1 MPVMTAKADSMPLA
15 AQLSRELEG
24 EVLFDAFSRGRY
36 STDAS
41 VYQIQPIGV
50 VVPRSRQDVLATIQ
64 IAAEHGV
71 PLLPRGAGTSQ
82 CGQTVGEALV
92 VDASKFLREVR
103 TFRPSE
109 RTISVDPGIVLD
121 ELNRF
126 LKPHGLFFPI
136 DVSTSS
142 RATIGG
148 MAGNNSVGARSLHYG
163 HMVDNVI
170 GIQAVLADGELLD
183 CRPQGTVRP
192 DRSNGNGFARPGRH
206 SGNGAVKLDRRNGN
220 GSGNGRLGLLT
231 DRMRQL
237 YERNA
242 DEIDR
247 RFPKVARNVAGYN
260 IDRLGGANLNLAELL
275 VGSEGTLAWFQ
286 ELELALQPIP
296 EHKVLGIC
304 HFPTFHAAM
313 ESVKHIIRL
322 DPAATELI
330 DRTVLDLAADI
341 PAFSSTLRTF
351 IRGSPVA
358 VLLVEFAGDNL
369 DEQLRNLDRLEE
381 LMGDLGL
388 PGGVLRAESSALQ
401 ARVWS
406 LRKAALNIV
415 MSMKGDGKPISFVED
430 CAVPLENLAD
440 YTQRLTDVFSRHG
453 TTGTWYAHAG
463 AGCLH
468 VRPILNLKADSDVA
482 NWRSIASAAH
492 ELVREYKGT
501 HSGEHGDGL
510 VRSEFLEP
518 ILGTQIVSAFREVKD
533 SFDPDGRFNP
543 GKIIDPPLMDD
554 RSLLRFS
561 DRYQP
566 LMHKEALDWSAW
578 GGFYRATEMCNNN
591 GACRKAKGGVMCP
604 SFRVTQNEKHV
615 TRGRA
620 NSLRLALTG
629 QLPADALTSRE
640 LYETMD
646 LCVGCKACK
655 RECPTGVDVYRMKI
669 EFLSAYRER
678 RGLTWR
684 DRIIAYLPRYAPW
697 AARFAPLANAAT
709 GSPLLSRLRESA
721 VGLTARRPLPAWRQ
735 DTFCGVAGNSAKHGP
750 AAEGASGEGIAPG
763 SRVDDG
769 SAAGGATVEGAA
781 AERGSAAAT
790 TANGATGDSA
800 AVDAE
805 VVLLADTFTTYFER
819 ETAVA
824 AVNVLTAAGYRVATP
839 LPADGG
845 RPLCC
850 GRTFLNAGLVE
861 EARAEARRVIE
872 TLRPYVGRGVPIV
885 GLEPS
890 CLLTLRDEFA
900 AMLPGEE
907 TAQLAGRAM
916 LFEEFLAAENDAGRL
931 NLPLKALAQKRL
943 LLHGHCHQKAFDQ
956 VTSVE
961 NVLRLIPG
969 AEVELIESGCCGM
982 AGSFG
987 YEAEHYET
995 SMKMAELDL
1004 LPRVRKADGNTL
1016 IVADGTSCR
1025 TQINHGTGRDA
1036 LHVARVLELALE
1048 ES

>member
-1 MPVMTAKADSMPLA
+1 MPLKSVNADSTPLA

-50 VVPRSRQDVLATIQ
+50 VVPRTRQDVLATIQ

-170 GIQAVLADGELLD
+170 GIQAVLADGALLD
-183 CRPQGTVRP
+183 CRPR
-192 DRSNGNGFARPGRH
+192 
-206 SGNGAVKLDRRNGN
+206 GAPQSDRRNGN
-220 GSGNGRLGLLT
+220 GAGSGRLGTLAE
-231 DRMRQL
+231 RMRTL
-237 YERNA
+237 YEHHA
-242 DEIDR
+242 EEIDR

-260 IDRLGGANLNLAELL
+260 IDRLGRDDLNLAELL

-296 EHKVLGIC
+296 AHKVLGIC

-330 DRTVLDLAADI
+330 DRTVLELAADI
-341 PAFSSTLRTF
+341 PAFSASLRTF

-358 VLLVEFAGDNL
+358 VLLVEFAGDDL

-388 PGGVLRAESSALQ
+388 PDSVLRAESAALQ

-492 ELVREYKGT
+492 KLVREYKGT

-566 LMHKEALDWSAW
+566 LKRREALDWSAW
-578 GGFYRATEMCNNN
+578 GGLYRATEMCNNN

-678 RGLTWR
+678 RGLGWR
-684 DRIIAYLPRYAPW
+684 DRIIAFLPRYAPW
-697 AARFAPLANAAT
+697 AARFALIANSVNL
-709 GSPLLSRLRESA
+709 GWPGRLIRKSLL
-721 VGLTARRPLPAWRQ
+721 GFTAERPLPSWRRGIFRGADDPAQ
-735 DTFCGVAGNSAKHGP
+735 AGS
-750 AAEGASGEGIAPG
+750 
-763 SRVDDG
+763 
-769 SAAGGATVEGAA
+769 
-781 AERGSAAAT
+781 
-790 TANGATGDSA
+790 
-800 AVDAE
+800 E
-805 VVLLADTFTTYFER
+805 VVLLVDTFNTYFEP
-819 ETAVA
+819 ETAEA
-824 AVNVLTAAGYRVATP
+824 AANVLNAAGYRVVTP
-839 LPADGG
+839 VPDGGG

-850 GRTFLNAGLVE
+850 GRTFLNAGMVD
-861 EARAEARRVIE
+861 EARTEARRVIE
-872 TLRPYVGRGVPIV
+872 TLRPFVERGVPIV

-916 LFEEFLAAENDAGRL
+916 LFEEFLAAENDAGLL

-956 VTSVE
+956 VSSIE
-961 NVLRLIPG
+961 EVLRLIPG
-969 AEVELIESGCCGM
+969 TEVELIESGCCGM

-987 YEAEHYET
+987 YETEHYET

-1004 LPRVRKADGNTL
+1004 LPRVREADGDTL

-1025 TQINHGTGRDA
+1025 TQIKHGVGRDA
-1036 LHVARVLELALE
+1036 LHVARVLELALDE
-1048 ES
+1048 PTEP

>member
-1 MPVMTAKADSMPLA
+1 MPLKSAKADTSSLA
-15 AQLSRELEG
+15 ARLGRELEG

-50 VVPRSRQDVLATIQ
+50 VVPRTRQDVLAAIQ

-71 PLLPRGAGTSQ
+71 PILPRGAGTSQ

-92 VDASKFLREVR
+92 IDASKFLREVR
-103 TFRPSE
+103 SFQPSA

-126 LKPHGLFFPI
+126 LRPHGLFFPV

-170 GIQAVLADGELLD
+170 GIQAVVADGEVLD
-183 CRPQGTVRP
+183 CRPQRAAPP
-192 DRSNGNGFARPGRH
+192 DSH
-206 SGNGAVKLDRRNGN
+206 SGNGHARQDSRDGD
-220 GSGNGRLGLLT
+220 GSGSGRLGLLT
-231 DRMRQL
+231 DRMRRL
-237 YERNA
+237 YASNA
-242 DEIDR
+242 EEIDR

-260 IDRLGGANLNLAELL
+260 INRLGREDLNLAELL

-286 ELELALQPIP
+286 ELELTLQPIP
-296 EHKVLGIC
+296 AQKVLGIC
-304 HFPTFHAAM
+304 HFPTFRAAM
-313 ESVKHIIRL
+313 ESVQHIIRL

-330 DRTVLDLAADI
+330 DRTVLELAAEI

-358 VLLVEFAGDNL
+358 VLLVEFAGDDL
-369 DEQLRNLDRLEE
+369 REQLRNLDRLEA

-388 PGGVLRAESSALQ
+388 PGSVLRAESPALQ

-406 LRKAALNIV
+406 LRKASLNIV

-440 YTQRLTDVFSRHG
+440 YTRRLTDVFSRHG

-468 VRPILNLKADSDVA
+468 VRPILNLKQESDIA
-482 NWRSIASAAH
+482 NWRSIAAEAH
-492 ELVREYKGT
+492 AMVREYKGT

-518 ILGTQIVSAFREVKD
+518 ILGTKIVSAFREVKD

-543 GKIIDPPLMDD
+543 GKIIDPPRMDE
-554 RSLLRFS
+554 RSILRFS

-566 LMHKEALDWSAW
+566 LQPKEALDWSAW
-578 GGFYRATEMCNNN
+578 GGFHRATEMCNNN
-591 GACRKAKGGVMCP
+591 GACRKATGGVMCP
-604 SFRVTQNEKHV
+604 SFRVTQDEKHV

-629 QLPADALTSRE
+629 QLPAGALTSKE

-669 EFLSAYRER
+669 EFLSAYRKR
-678 RGLTWR
+678 RGLPWR

-697 AARFAPLANAAT
+697 AARFAPLANTVNLGPAGRFLRT
-709 GSPLLSRLRESA
+709 SLL
-721 VGLTARRPLPAWRQ
+721 GFTAERPLPAWRRLV
-735 DTFCGVAGNSAKHGP
+735 FR
-750 AAEGASGEGIAPG
+750 GA
-763 SRVDDG
+763 DG
-769 SAAGGATVEGAA
+769 SAREGP
-781 AERGSAAAT
+781 
-790 TANGATGDSA
+790 
-800 AVDAE
+800 E
-805 VVLLADTFTTYFER
+805 VVLLVDTFNTYFEP
-819 ETAVA
+819 ETASA
-824 AVNVLTAAGYRVATP
+824 ALNVLTAAGYRVVTP
-839 LPADGG
+839 RPVRGG

-850 GRTFLNAGLVE
+850 GRTFLNAGLVD
-861 EARAEARRVIE
+861 EAITEARRVIE
-872 TLRPYVGRGVPIV
+872 TLRPYVERGVPVV

-900 AMLPGEE
+900 AMMPGDE
-907 TAQLAGRAM
+907 TAELADRAM
-916 LFEEFLAAENDAGRL
+916 LFEEFLAAEHRAGRL
-931 NLPLKALAQKRL
+931 KLPLKALAQERL

-956 VTSVE
+956 VSSIE
-961 NVLRLIPG
+961 EVLRLIPG
-969 AEVELIESGCCGM
+969 TEVELIASGCCGM

-1004 LPRVRKADGNTL
+1004 LPQVRKANSNTL

-1025 TQINHGTGRDA
+1025 TQIKHGSGRDA
-1036 LHVARVLELALE
+1036 LHVARVLDLALHRG
-1048 ES
+1048 

>member
-1 MPVMTAKADSMPLA
+1 MPVISAKADSTPLA
-15 AQLSRELEG
+15 AQLRRELEG

-50 VVPRSRQDVLATIQ
+50 VVPRTRQDVLATIQ

-170 GIQAVLADGELLD
+170 GIQAVLADGALLN
-183 CRPQGTVRP
+183 CRSRP
-192 DRSNGNGFARPGRH
+192 ASRSDRRTSNGTGT
-206 SGNGAVKLDRRNGN
+206 GNGAGTGTGTGT
-220 GSGNGRLGLLT
+220 GSGRLGTLT
-231 DRMRQL
+231 ERMRTL
-237 YERNA
+237 YEHNA
-242 DEIDR
+242 EEIDR

-260 IDRLGGANLNLAELL
+260 IDRLGRDDLNLAELL

-304 HFPTFHAAM
+304 HFPAFHAAM

-322 DPAATELI
+322 NPAATELI
-330 DRTVLDLAADI
+330 DRTVLELAADI

-358 VLLVEFAGDNL
+358 VLLVEFAGDGL

-388 PGGVLRAESSALQ
+388 PGSVLRAESAALQ

-566 LMHKEALDWSAW
+566 LKHKEALDWSAW
-578 GGFYRATEMCNNN
+578 GGLYRATEMCNNN
-591 GACRKAKGGVMCP
+591 GACRKARGGVMCP

-620 NSLRLALTG
+620 NSLRLVLTG

-684 DRIIAYLPRYAPW
+684 DRIIAFLPRYAPW
-697 AARFAPLANAAT
+697 AARIAPLANAAT
-709 GSPLLSRLRESA
+709 RSRLLSGLRESL
-721 VGLTARRPLPAWRQ
+721 VGITARRTLPAWRR
-735 DTFCGVAGNSAKHGP
+735 DTFRGAGGNSTKDGAT
-750 AAEGASGEGIAPG
+750 AERS
-763 SRVDDG
+763 
-769 SAAGGATVEGAA
+769 SAAVTTAKSATAKGAM
-781 AERGSAAAT
+781 
-790 TANGATGDSA
+790 ANGATGDGA
-800 AVDAE
+800 AGDAE
-805 VVLLADTFTTYFER
+805 VVLLADTFTSYFEC
-819 ETAVA
+819 ETATA

-839 LPADGG
+839 LPAGG

-872 TLRPYVGRGVPIV
+872 TLMPYVERGMPIV

-907 TAQLAGRAM
+907 TAQLAERAM

-931 NLPLKALAQKRL
+931 NLPLKALAQKRM

-956 VTSVE
+956 VSSVE
-961 NVLRLIPG
+961 SVLRLIPG

-1004 LPRVRKADGNTL
+1004 LPRVRKADGDTL

-1036 LHVARVLELALE
+1036 MHVARVLELALGKG
-1048 ES
+1048 

>member
-1 MPVMTAKADSMPLA
+1 MRPKPQIADTSPLA

-50 VVPRSRQDVLATIQ
+50 VVPRSRQDVLAAIQ

-92 VDASKFLREVR
+92 IDASKFLREVR
-103 TFRPSE
+103 SFQPPA

-126 LKPHGLFFPI
+126 LKPHGLFFPV

-183 CRPQGTVRP
+183 CRPR
-192 DRSNGNGFARPGRH
+192 D
-206 SGNGAVKLDRRNGN
+206 AVQSDHGNGN
-220 GSGNGRLGLLT
+220 GSGSDRLGVLT
-231 DRMRQL
+231 DRMRKL
-237 YERNA
+237 YTRNA

-247 RFPKVARNVAGYN
+247 RFPKVRRNVAGYN
-260 IDRLGGANLNLAELL
+260 INRLGREELNLADLL

-286 ELELALQPIP
+286 EIELALQPIP
-296 EHKVLGIC
+296 AHKVLGIC
-304 HFPTFHAAM
+304 HFPTFHQAM
-313 ESVKHIIRL
+313 ESVQHIVKL

-351 IRGSPVA
+351 IRGTPVA
-358 VLLVEFAGDNL
+358 VLLVEFAGDDL
-369 DEQLRNLDRLEE
+369 REQLRNLDRLEE

-388 PGGVLRAESSALQ
+388 PGSVLRAESAALQ

-468 VRPILNLKADSDVA
+468 VRPILNLKQDSDIA
-482 NWRSIASAAH
+482 YWRSIAAEAH
-492 ELVREYKGT
+492 AMVREYKGT

-518 ILGTQIVSAFREVKD
+518 ILGTRIVSAFREVKD

-543 GKIIDPPLMDD
+543 GKIIDPPRMDE
-554 RSLLRFS
+554 RSILRFS
-561 DRYQP
+561 DRYRP
-566 LMHKEALDWSAW
+566 LQTKEALDWSAW
-578 GGFYRATEMCNNN
+578 GGLHRATEMCNNN
-591 GACRKAKGGVMCP
+591 GACRKGSGGVMCP
-604 SFRVTQNEKHV
+604 SFRVTQDEKHV

-629 QLPADALTSRE
+629 QLPVDALTSRE

-684 DRIIAYLPRYAPW
+684 DRLIAFLPRYAPW
-697 AARFAPLANAAT
+697 AARFAPVANSVNL
-709 GSPLLSRLRESA
+709 GWPGRLLRKSLL
-721 VGLTARRPLPAWRQ
+721 GFTARRPLPAWRRGI
-735 DTFCGVAGNSAKHGP
+735 FRGVDGEAQAGS
-750 AAEGASGEGIAPG
+750 
-763 SRVDDG
+763 
-769 SAAGGATVEGAA
+769 
-781 AERGSAAAT
+781 
-790 TANGATGDSA
+790 
-800 AVDAE
+800 E
-805 VVLLADTFTTYFER
+805 VVLLVDTFNTYFEP
-819 ETAVA
+819 ETAEA
-824 AVNVLTAAGYRVATP
+824 AANVLKAAGYRVVTP
-839 LPADGG
+839 GPAAGR

-850 GRTFLNAGLVE
+850 GRTFLNAGLVD
-861 EARAEARRVIE
+861 EARTEARRTIE
-872 TLRPYVGRGVPIV
+872 TLKPYVERGVPIV

-900 AMLPGEE
+900 AMLPGDE
-907 TAQLAGRAM
+907 TAELAGRAM
-916 LFEEFLAAENDAGRL
+916 LFEEFLAAEYDAGRL
-931 NLPLKALAQKRL
+931 TLPLKALAQERL

-956 VTSVE
+956 VSSVE

-1004 LPRVRKADGNTL
+1004 LPRVREADDKTL

-1025 TQINHGTGRDA
+1025 TQISHGAERDA
-1036 LHVARVLELALE
+1036 LHVARVLELALDRG
-1048 ES
+1048 

>member
-1 MPVMTAKADSMPLA
+1 MPVISAKADSTPLA
-15 AQLSRELEG
+15 AQLSRDLEG

-50 VVPRSRQDVLATIQ
+50 VVPRTRQDVLATIQ

-183 CRPQGTVRP
+183 CRPQGTVRL
-192 DRSNGNGFARPGRH
+192 DRSNGTSPARPGRH
-206 SGNGAVKLDRRNGN
+206 SGNGAVQLDRRIGN

-260 IDRLGGANLNLAELL
+260 IDRLGRDDLNLAELL

-304 HFPTFHAAM
+304 HFPTFRAAM

-322 DPAATELI
+322 NPAATELI

-358 VLLVEFAGDNL
+358 VLLVEFAGDDL

-388 PGGVLRAESSALQ
+388 PGGVLRAESAELQ

-468 VRPILNLKADSDVA
+468 VRPILNLKSDSDVA

-561 DRYQP
+561 DRYRP
-566 LMHKEALDWSAW
+566 LKHKEALDWSAW

-678 RGLTWR
+678 RGLGLR
-684 DRIIAYLPRYAPW
+684 DRIIAFLPRYAPW

-709 GSPLLSRLRESA
+709 RSRLLSGLRESL
-721 VGLTARRPLPAWRQ
+721 VGITARRTLPAWRR
-735 DTFCGVAGNSAKHGP
+735 DTFRGAVDGSAEVGATVARAATGGP
-750 AAEGASGEGIAPG
+750 AA
-763 SRVDDG
+763 D
-769 SAAGGATVEGAA
+769 GAA
-781 AERGSAAAT
+781 AKRSSAAAT
-790 TANGATGDSA
+790 SANGATADGATADGA
-800 AVDAE
+800 TADAE

-819 ETAVA
+819 ETASA

-839 LPADGG
+839 LPAGGG

-872 TLRPYVGRGVPIV
+872 TLTPYVERGVPIV

-907 TAQLAGRAM
+907 TAQLAERAM
-916 LFEEFLAAENDAGRL
+916 LFEEFLAAEHDAGRL
-931 NLPLKALAQKRL
+931 NLPLNALAQKRL

-956 VTSVE
+956 VSSVE

-987 YEAEHYET
+987 SEAEHYET

-1004 LPRVRKADGNTL
+1004 LPRVRKANGDTL

-1036 LHVARVLELALE
+1036 MHVARVLELALGKG
-1048 ES
+1048 

>member
-1 MPVMTAKADSMPLA
+1 MPRNATAKTMRPKSHNADTSPLA

-50 VVPRSRQDVLATIQ
+50 VVPRTRQDVFAAIQ

-71 PLLPRGAGTSQ
+71 PILPRGAGTSQ

-92 VDASKFLREVR
+92 IDASKFLRKVR
-103 TFRPSE
+103 SFEPSA
-109 RTISVDPGIVLD
+109 RTISVDPGMVLD

-126 LKPHGLFFPI
+126 LKPHGLFFPV

-183 CRPQGTVRP
+183 CRPQE
-192 DRSNGNGFARPGRH
+192 
-206 SGNGAVKLDRRNGN
+206 AVQPDRRNGK
-220 GSGNGRLGLLT
+220 GSGSDRLGLLT

-237 YERNA
+237 YARNA
-242 DEIDR
+242 DEIER
-247 RFPKVARNVAGYN
+247 RFPKVRRNVAGYN
-260 IDRLGGANLNLAELL
+260 INRLGREDLNLADLL

-286 ELELALQPIP
+286 EIELALQPIP
-296 EHKVLGIC
+296 AHKVLGIC
-304 HFPTFHAAM
+304 HFSTFHAAM
-313 ESVKHIIRL
+313 ESVQHIIRL

-330 DRTVLDLAADI
+330 DRTVLELAAEI
-341 PAFSSTLRTF
+341 PAFSSTMSSF
-351 IRGSPVA
+351 IRGTPVA

-369 DEQLRNLDRLEE
+369 EEQLRNLDRLEE

-388 PGGVLRAESSALQ
+388 PDSVLRAESAAVQ

-468 VRPILNLKADSDVA
+468 VRPILNLKADNDVA
-482 NWRSIASAAH
+482 NWRSIAAEAH
-492 ELVREYKGT
+492 ELVAEYKGT

-518 ILGTQIVSAFREVKD
+518 ILGKQIVSAFRKVKD

-543 GKIIDPPLMDD
+543 GKIIDPPRMDD
-554 RSLLRFS
+554 RGLLRYS

-566 LMHKEALDWSAW
+566 LQRTEALDWSAW
-578 GGFYRATEMCNNN
+578 GGLFRATEMCNNN
-591 GACRKAKGGVMCP
+591 GACRKAKPGVMCP
-604 SFRVTQNEKHV
+604 SFRVTQDEKHV

-629 QLPADALTSRE
+629 VLPAESLTSQE
-640 LYETMD
+640 LYDTMD

-669 EFLSAYRER
+669 EFLSAYREH

-684 DRIIAYLPRYAPW
+684 DRIIAWLPRYAPW
-697 AARFAPLANAAT
+697 AARFAPVANSVNL
-709 GSPLLSRLRESA
+709 GWPGRLLRKSLL
-721 VGLTARRPLPAWRQ
+721 GFTARRPLPAWRGRI
-735 DTFCGVAGNSAKHGP
+735 FRG
-750 AAEGASGEGIAPG
+750 
-763 SRVDDG
+763 
-769 SAAGGATVEGAA
+769 A
-781 AERGSAAAT
+781 AERAR
-790 TANGATGDSA
+790 TGP
-800 AVDAE
+800 E
-805 VVLLADTFTTYFER
+805 VVLLVDTFNTYFEP
-819 ETAVA
+819 ETANA
-824 AVNVLTAAGYRVATP
+824 ALNVLNEAGYRVVTP
-839 LPADGG
+839 RPARGG

-850 GRTFLNAGLVE
+850 GRTFLNAGLVD
-861 EARAEARRVIE
+861 EARKEARRVIE
-872 TLRPYVGRGVPIV
+872 TLKPYVERGVPIV

-900 AMLPGEE
+900 AMLPGAE
-907 TAQLAGRAM
+907 TAALAGRAM
-916 LFEEFLAAENDAGRL
+916 LFEEFLAAENKAGRL
-931 NLPLKALAQKRL
+931 NLPLKALEPGQL

-956 VTSVE
+956 VSSVE
-961 NVLRLIPG
+961 AVLRLIPG

-1004 LPRVRKADGNTL
+1004 LPRVREADGNTL

-1025 TQINHGTGRDA
+1025 TQIMHGAERDA
-1036 LHVARVLELALE
+1036 LHVARVLELALDGP
-1048 ES
+1048 

>member
-1 MPVMTAKADSMPLA
+1 MPLKSAKADSSSLA
-15 AQLSRELEG
+15 AQLRRELEG

-92 VDASKFLREVR
+92 VDSSKFLREVR
-103 TFRPSE
+103 SFQPSA

-126 LKPHGLFFPI
+126 LKPHGLFFPV

-148 MAGNNSVGARSLHYG
+148 MAGNNSVGARSLRYG

-170 GIQAVLADGELLD
+170 GIQAVLADGEMLD
-183 CRPQGTVRP
+183 CRSWGPAQR
-192 DRSNGNGFARPGRH
+192 DRLNGDGVHG
-206 SGNGAVKLDRRNGN
+206 GN
-220 GSGNGRLGLLT
+220 GSSRGSGSGNSSAYGSRHSRMDILT
-231 DRMRQL
+231 DRMRAL
-237 YERNA
+237 YARNA

-260 IDRLGGANLNLAELL
+260 INRLGREDLNLADLL

-286 ELELALQPIP
+286 ELELALQHIP
-296 EHKVLGIC
+296 AHKVLGIC

-313 ESVKHIIRL
+313 ESVQHIIRL
-322 DPAATELI
+322 NPAATELI

-341 PAFSSTLRTF
+341 PAFSSTLRSF
-351 IRGSPVA
+351 IRGTPVA
-358 VLLVEFAGDNL
+358 VLLVEFAGDDLNV
-369 DEQLRNLDRLEE
+369 QLRNLDRLEA

-388 PGGVLRAESSALQ
+388 PGSVLRAESASLQ

-468 VRPILNLKADSDVA
+468 VRPILNLKQDSDIA
-482 NWRSIASAAH
+482 NWRSIAAEAH
-492 ELVREYKGT
+492 AMVREYKGT

-518 ILGTQIVSAFREVKD
+518 ILGTRIVSAFREVKE

-543 GKIIDPPLMDD
+543 GKIIDPPRMDE
-554 RSLLRFS
+554 RSILRFS

-566 LMHKEALDWSAW
+566 LQTKEALDWSAW
-578 GGFYRATEMCNNN
+578 GGLHRATEMCNNN
-591 GACRKAKGGVMCP
+591 GACRKVVGGVMCP
-604 SFRVTQNEKHV
+604 SFRVTQDEKHV

-620 NSLRLALTG
+620 NSLRLVLTG
-629 QLPADALTSRE
+629 QLPAGALTSKE

-678 RGLTWR
+678 RGLTLR
-684 DRIIAYLPRYAPW
+684 DRIIAFLPRYAPW
-697 AARFAPLANAAT
+697 AARFAPVANSVNL
-709 GSPLLSRLRESA
+709 GWPGCWLRES
-721 VGLTARRPLPAWRQ
+721 VLGFTPRRPLPTWRRGIFRGADAPDAANKRDSPVAAQ
-735 DTFCGVAGNSAKHGP
+735 ERDAPHGRDTPDAGYAQAGP
-750 AAEGASGEGIAPG
+750 DVPYKRFIREDP
-763 SRVDDG
+763 DQ
-769 SAAGGATVEGAA
+769 
-781 AERGSAAAT
+781 
-790 TANGATGDSA
+790 
-800 AVDAE
+800 AVPK
-805 VVLLADTFTTYFER
+805 VVLLVDTFNTYFEP
-819 ETAVA
+819 ETAEA
-824 AVNVLTAAGYRVATP
+824 AAKVLKAAGYRVVTP
-839 LPADGG
+839 RPQSGE

-850 GRTFLNAGLVE
+850 GRTFLNAGMVD
-861 EARAEARRVIE
+861 EARTEARRVIE
-872 TLRPYVGRGVPIV
+872 TLKPYVERGVPIV

-900 AMLPGEE
+900 AMLPGDE
-907 TAQLAGRAM
+907 TAELAGRAM

-931 NLPLKALAQKRL
+931 NLPLKALAQERL

-956 VTSVE
+956 VSSVE

-987 YEAEHYET
+987 YEAEHYEA

-1025 TQINHGTGRDA
+1025 TQIKHGGGRDA
-1036 LHVARVLELALE
+1036 VHVARVLELALDE
-1048 ES
+1048 APL

>member
-1 MPVMTAKADSMPLA
+1 MSLKSAKADTSPLA

-50 VVPRSRQDVLATIQ
+50 VVPRNRQDVLATIQ

-103 TFRPSE
+103 SFQPPA

-126 LKPHGLFFPI
+126 LKPHGLFFPV

-170 GIQAVLADGELLD
+170 GIQAVLADGEVLD
-183 CRPQGTVRP
+183 CRPQGAVPADSHSGIHHAPPNSRG
-192 DRSNGNGFARPGRH
+192 GNGQAQSDSR
-206 SGNGAVKLDRRNGN
+206 SGNGQARPDSRSGN
-220 GSGNGRLGLLT
+220 GSGSDRLGVLS
-231 DRMRQL
+231 DRMRSL

-260 IDRLGGANLNLAELL
+260 IDRLDRENMNLAELL

-296 EHKVLGIC
+296 AHKVLGIC
-304 HFPTFHAAM
+304 HFPTFRAAM
-313 ESVKHIIRL
+313 ESVQHIIRL

-330 DRTVLDLAADI
+330 DRTVLELAAEI

-358 VLLVEFAGDNL
+358 VLLVEFAGDDL
-369 DEQLRNLDRLEE
+369 SEQMRNLDRLEA

-388 PGGVLRAESSALQ
+388 PGSVLRAESPALQ

-468 VRPILNLKADSDVA
+468 VRPILNLKQEIDIA
-482 NWRSIASAAH
+482 NWRSIAAEAH
-492 ELVREYKGT
+492 AMVREYKGT

-518 ILGTQIVSAFREVKD
+518 ILGTRIVSAFREVKD

-543 GKIIDPPLMDD
+543 GKIIDPPRMDE
-554 RSLLRFS
+554 RSILRFS

-566 LMHKEALDWSAW
+566 LQPKEALDWSAW
-578 GGFYRATEMCNNN
+578 GGFHRATEMCNNN
-591 GACRKAKGGVMCP
+591 GACRKAAGGVMCP
-604 SFRVTQNEKHV
+604 SFRVTQDEKHV

-629 QLPADALTSRE
+629 QLPADALTSKE

-669 EFLSAYRER
+669 EFLSAYRKR
-678 RGLTWR
+678 RGLGLR

-697 AARFAPLANAAT
+697 AARLAPLANAVNLGAA
-709 GSPLLSRLRESA
+709 GRFLRVSLL
-721 VGLTARRPLPAWRQ
+721 GFTAERPLPAWRRRV
-735 DTFCGVAGNSAKHGP
+735 FRGAPESVREGP
-750 AAEGASGEGIAPG
+750 
-763 SRVDDG
+763 
-769 SAAGGATVEGAA
+769 
-781 AERGSAAAT
+781 
-790 TANGATGDSA
+790 
-800 AVDAE
+800 E
-805 VVLLADTFTTYFER
+805 VVLLVDTFNTYFEPD
-819 ETAVA
+819 TASA
-824 AVNVLTAAGYRVATP
+824 ALNVLSAAGYRVVTP
-839 LPADGG
+839 GPARGG

-850 GRTFLNAGLVE
+850 GRTFLNAGLVD
-861 EARAEARRVIE
+861 EARTEARRIIE
-872 TLRPYVGRGVPIV
+872 TLRPYVERGVPVV

-890 CLLTLRDEFA
+890 CLLTMRDEFA
-900 AMLPGEE
+900 AMVPGGE
-907 TAQLAGRAM
+907 TAALADRAM
-916 LFEEFLAAENDAGRL
+916 LFEEFLAAEHQAGRL
-931 NLPLKALAQKRL
+931 NLPLKALARERL

-956 VTSVE
+956 VSSIE
-961 NVLRLIPG
+961 KVLRLIPG

-987 YEAEHYET
+987 YEAEHYDT
-995 SMKMAELDL
+995 SMRMAELDL
-1004 LPRVRKADGNTL
+1004 LPRVREADGNTL
-1016 IVADGTSCR
+1016 IVADGISCR
-1025 TQINHGTGRDA
+1025 TQIEHGAARDA
-1036 LHVARVLELALE
+1036 WHVARILETALDE
-1048 ES
+1048 ATEP

>member
-1 MPVMTAKADSMPLA
+1 MPLKSVNADSTPLA

-50 VVPRSRQDVLATIQ
+50 VVPRTRQDVLATIQ

-170 GIQAVLADGELLD
+170 GIQAVLADGALLD
-183 CRPQGTVRP
+183 CRPR
-192 DRSNGNGFARPGRH
+192 
-206 SGNGAVKLDRRNGN
+206 GAPQSDRRNGN
-220 GSGNGRLGLLT
+220 GAGSGRLGTLAE
-231 DRMRQL
+231 RMRTL
-237 YERNA
+237 YEHHA
-242 DEIDR
+242 EEIDR

-260 IDRLGGANLNLAELL
+260 IDRLGRDDLNLAELL

-296 EHKVLGIC
+296 AHKVLGIC

-330 DRTVLDLAADI
+330 DRTVLELAAGI
-341 PAFSSTLRTF
+341 PAFSASLRTF

-358 VLLVEFAGDNL
+358 VLLVEFAGDDL

-388 PGGVLRAESSALQ
+388 PDSVLRAESAALQ

-566 LMHKEALDWSAW
+566 LKRREALDWSAW
-578 GGFYRATEMCNNN
+578 GGLYRATEMCNNN

-655 RECPTGVDVYRMKI
+655 RECPTGVDVNRMKI

-678 RGLTWR
+678 RGLGWR
-684 DRIIAYLPRYAPW
+684 DRIIAFLPRYAPW
-697 AARFAPLANAAT
+697 AARFALIANSVNL
-709 GSPLLSRLRESA
+709 GWPGRLIRKSLL
-721 VGLTARRPLPAWRQ
+721 GFTAERPLPSWRRGIFRGADDPAQ
-735 DTFCGVAGNSAKHGP
+735 AGS
-750 AAEGASGEGIAPG
+750 
-763 SRVDDG
+763 
-769 SAAGGATVEGAA
+769 
-781 AERGSAAAT
+781 
-790 TANGATGDSA
+790 
-800 AVDAE
+800 E
-805 VVLLADTFTTYFER
+805 VVLLVDTFNTYFEP
-819 ETAVA
+819 ETAEA
-824 AVNVLTAAGYRVATP
+824 AANVLNAAGYRVVTP
-839 LPADGG
+839 VPDGGG

-850 GRTFLNAGLVE
+850 GRTFLNAGMVD
-861 EARAEARRVIE
+861 EARTEARRVIE
-872 TLRPYVGRGVPIV
+872 TLRPFVERGVPIV

-916 LFEEFLAAENDAGRL
+916 LFEEFLAAENDAGLL

-956 VTSVE
+956 VSSIE
-961 NVLRLIPG
+961 EVLRLIPG
-969 AEVELIESGCCGM
+969 TEVELIESGCCGM

-987 YEAEHYET
+987 YETEHYET

-1004 LPRVRKADGNTL
+1004 LPRVREADGDTL

-1025 TQINHGTGRDA
+1025 TQIKHGVGRDA
-1036 LHVARVLELALE
+1036 LHVARVLELALDE
-1048 ES
+1048 PTEP

>member
-1 MPVMTAKADSMPLA
+1 MQPKPRNAETSPLA
-15 AQLSRELEG
+15 DQLSRELEG

-50 VVPRSRQDVLATIQ
+50 VVPRSRQDVLAAIQ

-71 PLLPRGAGTSQ
+71 PVLPRGAGTSQ

-92 VDASKFLREVR
+92 IDASKFLREVR
-103 TFRPSE
+103 SFRPPA

-126 LKPHGLFFPI
+126 LKPHGLFFPV
-136 DVSTSS
+136 DVSTAS

-163 HMVDNVI
+163 HMVENVI

-183 CRPQGTVRP
+183 CRAQGTARLG
-192 DRSNGNGFARPGRH
+192 RSNGNGPARSDRH
-206 SGNGAVKLDRRNGN
+206 GGNGAEQLGRRNGN
-220 GSGNGRLGLLT
+220 GSGSDRLGLLT

-237 YERNA
+237 YAHNA

-247 RFPKVARNVAGYN
+247 RFPKVRRNVAGYN
-260 IDRLGGANLNLAELL
+260 INRLGRDDLNLADLL

-286 ELELALQPIP
+286 EIELALQPIP
-296 EHKVLGIC
+296 AHKVLGIC
-304 HFPTFHAAM
+304 HFPTFHQAM
-313 ESVKHIIRL
+313 ESVKHIVTL

-330 DRTVLDLAADI
+330 DRTVLELAADI
-341 PAFSSTLRTF
+341 PAFSSSLRSF
-351 IRGSPVA
+351 IRGTPVA
-358 VLLVEFAGDNL
+358 VLLVEFAGDDL
-369 DEQLRNLDRLEE
+369 KELSRNLDRLEE

-388 PGGVLRAESSALQ
+388 PGSVLRAESAALQ
-401 ARVWS
+401 AKVWS

-440 YTQRLTDVFSRHG
+440 YTRRLTDVFSRHG

-468 VRPILNLKADSDVA
+468 VRPILNLKADNDVA
-482 NWRSIASAAH
+482 NWRSIAAEAH
-492 ELVREYKGT
+492 AMVREYKGT

-543 GKIIDPPLMDD
+543 GKIIDPPRMDE
-554 RSLLRFS
+554 RSILRFS

-566 LMHKEALDWSAW
+566 SQPKETLDWSAW
-578 GGFYRATEMCNNN
+578 GGLHRATEMCNNN
-591 GACRKAKGGVMCP
+591 GACRKAAGGVMCP
-604 SFRVTQNEKHV
+604 SFRVTQDEKHV

-629 QLPADALTSRE
+629 QLPADALTSKE

-669 EFLSAYRER
+669 EFLSAYRKR

-684 DRIIAYLPRYAPW
+684 DRIIAFLPRYAPW
-697 AARFAPLANAAT
+697 AARFAPLANSVNL
-709 GSPLLSRLRESA
+709 GWPGRLLRES
-721 VGLTARRPLPAWRQ
+721 VLGFTARRPLPAWRRGI
-735 DTFCGVAGNSAKHGP
+735 FRGAGERARTGP
-750 AAEGASGEGIAPG
+750 
-763 SRVDDG
+763 
-769 SAAGGATVEGAA
+769 
-781 AERGSAAAT
+781 
-790 TANGATGDSA
+790 
-800 AVDAE
+800 E
-805 VVLLADTFTTYFER
+805 VVLLVDTFNTYFEP
-819 ETAVA
+819 ETADA
-824 AVNVLTAAGYRVATP
+824 ALSVLDAAGYRVVTP
-839 LPADGG
+839 GPVGGG

-850 GRTFLNAGLVE
+850 GRTFLNAGLVD
-861 EARAEARRVIE
+861 EAKKEARRVIE
-872 TLRPYVGRGVPIV
+872 TLKPYVERGVPIV

-900 AMLPGEE
+900 AMLPGDE
-907 TAQLAGRAM
+907 TAALARQAM
-916 LFEEFLAAENDAGRL
+916 LFEEFLAAEHKSGRL
-931 NLPLKALAQKRL
+931 KLPLKALEQAQL

-956 VTSVE
+956 VSSVE
-961 NVLRLIPG
+961 SVLRLIPG
-969 AEVELIESGCCGM
+969 AEVKLIESGCCGM

-1004 LPRVRKADGNTL
+1004 LPRVREADDNTL

-1025 TQINHGTGRDA
+1025 TQIMHGAERDA
-1036 LHVARVLELALE
+1036 LHVARVLELALDGP
-1048 ES
+1048 

>member
-1 MPVMTAKADSMPLA
+1 MTMRPKSRNAETSPLA
-15 AQLSRELEG
+15 DQLSRELEG

-50 VVPRSRQDVLATIQ
+50 VVPRSRQDVLAAIQ

-71 PLLPRGAGTSQ
+71 PILPRGAGTSQ

-92 VDASKFLREVR
+92 IDASKFLREVR
-103 TFRPSE
+103 SFRPPA

-126 LKPHGLFFPI
+126 LKPHGLFFPV
-136 DVSTSS
+136 DVSTAS

-148 MAGNNSVGARSLHYG
+148 MTGNNSVGARSLHYG

-183 CRPQGTVRP
+183 CRAQGTARLGRSNFNGPAQP
-192 DRSNGNGFARPGRH
+192 DRHG
-206 SGNGAVKLDRRNGN
+206 GNGAGQHDRRNGN
-220 GSGNGRLGLLT
+220 GSGSDRLGLLT

-237 YERNA
+237 YASHA

-247 RFPKVARNVAGYN
+247 RFPKVRRNVAGYN
-260 IDRLGGANLNLAELL
+260 INRLGREDLNLADLL

-286 ELELALQPIP
+286 EIELALQPIP
-296 EHKVLGIC
+296 AHKVLGIC
-304 HFPTFHAAM
+304 HFPTFHQAM
-313 ESVKHIIRL
+313 ESVRHIVTL

-330 DRTVLDLAADI
+330 DRTVLELAADI
-341 PAFSSTLRTF
+341 PAFSSSLRSF
-351 IRGSPVA
+351 IRGTPVA
-358 VLLVEFAGDNL
+358 VLLVEFAGDDL
-369 DEQLRNLDRLEE
+369 KELLRNLDRLEE

-388 PGGVLRAESSALQ
+388 PGSVLRAESAALQ
-401 ARVWS
+401 AKVWS

-440 YTQRLTDVFSRHG
+440 YTRRLTEVFSRHG

-468 VRPILNLKADSDVA
+468 VRPILNLKADNDVA
-482 NWRSIASAAH
+482 NWRSIAAEAH
-492 ELVREYKGT
+492 AMVREYKGT

-518 ILGTQIVSAFREVKD
+518 FLGTQIVSAFREVKE

-543 GKIIDPPLMDD
+543 GKIIDPPRMDE
-554 RSLLRFS
+554 RSILRFS

-566 LMHKEALDWSAW
+566 SQPKETLDWSAW
-578 GGFYRATEMCNNN
+578 GGLHRATEMCNNN
-591 GACRKAKGGVMCP
+591 GACRKAVGGVMCP
-604 SFRVTQNEKHV
+604 SFRVTQDEKHV

-629 QLPADALTSRE
+629 QLPTDALTSKE

-684 DRIIAYLPRYAPW
+684 DRIIAFLPRYAPW
-697 AARFAPLANAAT
+697 AARFAPLANSVNL
-709 GSPLLSRLRESA
+709 GWPGRLLRES
-721 VGLTARRPLPAWRQ
+721 VLGFTAKRPLPVWRRR
-735 DTFCGVAGNSAKHGP
+735 TFGG
-750 AAEGASGEGIAPG
+750 
-763 SRVDDG
+763 
-769 SAAGGATVEGAA
+769 AAGGA
-781 AERGSAAAT
+781 AERAPAG
-790 TANGATGDSA
+790 
-800 AVDAE
+800 AE
-805 VVLLADTFTTYFER
+805 VVLLVDTFNTYFEP
-819 ETAVA
+819 ETADA
-824 AVNVLTAAGYRVATP
+824 ALNVLDASGYRVVTP
-839 LPADGG
+839 KPVDGG

-850 GRTFLNAGLVE
+850 GRTFLNAGLVD
-861 EARAEARRVIE
+861 EAKKEARRVIE
-872 TLRPYVGRGVPIV
+872 TLKPYVERGVPIV

-890 CLLTLRDEFA
+890 CLLSLRDEFA
-900 AMLPGEE
+900 AMLPGGE
-907 TAQLAGRAM
+907 TAALAGRAM
-916 LFEEFLAAENDAGRL
+916 LFEEFLAAENKAGRL
-931 NLPLKALAQKRL
+931 NLPLKALEQTQV

-956 VTSVE
+956 VSSVE
-961 NVLRLIPG
+961 SVLRLIPG
-969 AEVELIESGCCGM
+969 AEVKLIESGCCGM

-1004 LPRVRKADGNTL
+1004 LPRVREADGNTL

-1025 TQINHGTGRDA
+1025 TQIMHGAERDA
-1036 LHVARVLELALE
+1036 LHVARVLELALDE
-1048 ES
+1048 P

>member
-1 MPVMTAKADSMPLA
+1 MPLKSVNADSTPLA

-50 VVPRSRQDVLATIQ
+50 VVPRTRQDVLATIQ

-170 GIQAVLADGELLD
+170 GIQAVLADGALLD
-183 CRPQGTVRP
+183 CRPR
-192 DRSNGNGFARPGRH
+192 
-206 SGNGAVKLDRRNGN
+206 GAPQSDRRNGN
-220 GSGNGRLGLLT
+220 GAGSGRLGTLAE
-231 DRMRQL
+231 RMRTL
-237 YERNA
+237 YEHHA
-242 DEIDR
+242 EEIDR

-260 IDRLGGANLNLAELL
+260 IDRLGRDDLNLAELL

-296 EHKVLGIC
+296 AHKVLGIC

-330 DRTVLDLAADI
+330 DRTVLELAADI
-341 PAFSSTLRTF
+341 PAFSASLRTF

-358 VLLVEFAGDNL
+358 VLLVEFAGDDL

-388 PGGVLRAESSALQ
+388 PDSVLRAESAALQ

-566 LMHKEALDWSAW
+566 LKRREALDWSAW
-578 GGFYRATEMCNNN
+578 GGLYRATEMCNNN

-678 RGLTWR
+678 RGLGWR
-684 DRIIAYLPRYAPW
+684 DRIIAFLPRYAPW
-697 AARFAPLANAAT
+697 AARFALIANSVNL
-709 GSPLLSRLRESA
+709 GWPGRLIRKSLL
-721 VGLTARRPLPAWRQ
+721 GFTAERPLPSWRRGIFRGADDPAQ
-735 DTFCGVAGNSAKHGP
+735 AGS
-750 AAEGASGEGIAPG
+750 
-763 SRVDDG
+763 
-769 SAAGGATVEGAA
+769 
-781 AERGSAAAT
+781 
-790 TANGATGDSA
+790 
-800 AVDAE
+800 E
-805 VVLLADTFTTYFER
+805 VVLLVDTFNTYFEP
-819 ETAVA
+819 ETAEA
-824 AVNVLTAAGYRVATP
+824 AANVLNAAGYRVVTP
-839 LPADGG
+839 VPDGGG

-850 GRTFLNAGLVE
+850 GRTFLNAGMVD
-861 EARAEARRVIE
+861 EARTEARRVIE
-872 TLRPYVGRGVPIV
+872 TLRPFVERGVPIV

-916 LFEEFLAAENDAGRL
+916 LFEEFLAAENDAGLL

-956 VTSVE
+956 VSSIE
-961 NVLRLIPG
+961 EVLRLIPG
-969 AEVELIESGCCGM
+969 TEVELIESGCCGM

-987 YEAEHYET
+987 YETEHYET

-1004 LPRVRKADGNTL
+1004 LPRVREADGDTL

-1025 TQINHGTGRDA
+1025 TQIKHGVGRDA
-1036 LHVARVLELALE
+1036 LHVARVLELALDE
-1048 ES
+1048 PTEP

>member
-1 MPVMTAKADSMPLA
+1 MTMQPKPRNAETSPLA
-15 AQLSRELEG
+15 DQLSRELEG

-71 PLLPRGAGTSQ
+71 PILPRGAGTSQ

-92 VDASKFLREVR
+92 IDASKFLREVR
-103 TFRPSE
+103 SFRPPA

-126 LKPHGLFFPI
+126 LKPHGLFFPV
-136 DVSTSS
+136 DVSTAS

-183 CRPQGTVRP
+183 CRPQGTARL
-192 DRSNGNGFARPGRH
+192 DRSNVNGPTRPDRH
-206 SGNGAVKLDRRNGN
+206 SGNGAGQHDRRNGN
-220 GSGNGRLGLLT
+220 GSGSDRLGLLT

-237 YERNA
+237 YASHA

-247 RFPKVARNVAGYN
+247 RFPKVRRNVAGYN
-260 IDRLGGANLNLAELL
+260 INRLGRDNLNLADLL

-286 ELELALQPIP
+286 EIELALQPIP
-296 EHKVLGIC
+296 AHKVLGIC
-304 HFPTFHAAM
+304 HFPTFHEAM
-313 ESVKHIIRL
+313 ESVQHIVRL

-330 DRTVLDLAADI
+330 DRTVLELAADI
-341 PAFSSTLRTF
+341 PAFSSSLRSF
-351 IRGSPVA
+351 IRGTPVA
-358 VLLVEFAGDNL
+358 VLLVEFAGDDL
-369 DEQLRNLDRLEE
+369 KELSRNLDRLEE

-388 PGGVLRAESSALQ
+388 PGSVLRAESAALQ
-401 ARVWS
+401 AKVWS

-440 YTQRLTDVFSRHG
+440 YTRRLTDVFSRHG

-468 VRPILNLKADSDVA
+468 VRPILNLKADNDVA
-482 NWRSIASAAH
+482 NWRSIAAEAH
-492 ELVREYKGT
+492 AMVREYKGT

-518 ILGTQIVSAFREVKD
+518 ILGTQIVSAFREVKN

-543 GKIIDPPLMDD
+543 GKIIDPPRMDE
-554 RSLLRFS
+554 RSILRFS

-566 LMHKEALDWSAW
+566 SQPAESLDWSAW
-578 GGFYRATEMCNNN
+578 GGLHRATEMCNNN
-591 GACRKAKGGVMCP
+591 GACRKAQPGVMCP
-604 SFRVTQNEKHV
+604 SFRVTQDEKHV

-629 QLPADALTSRE
+629 QLPADALTSKE

-684 DRIIAYLPRYAPW
+684 DRIIAFLPRYAPW
-697 AARFAPLANAAT
+697 AARFAPLANSVNL
-709 GSPLLSRLRESA
+709 GWPGRWLRES
-721 VGLTARRPLPAWRQ
+721 VLGFTARRPLPAWRR
-735 DTFCGVAGNSAKHGP
+735 DIFP
-750 AAEGASGEGIAPG
+750 GA
-763 SRVDDG
+763 
-769 SAAGGATVEGAA
+769 VETDA
-781 AERGSAAAT
+781 AERGAAEGSKAER
-790 TANGATGDSA
+790 TANGSD
-800 AVDAE
+800 
-805 VVLLADTFTTYFER
+805 VVLLVDTFNTYFEPESAR
-819 ETAVA
+819 A
-824 AVNVLTAAGYRVATP
+824 ALNVLTAAGLRVVTP
-839 LPADGG
+839 KPVDGT

-850 GRTFLNAGLVE
+850 GRTFLNAGLVD
-861 EARAEARRVIE
+861 EARTEALRVIE
-872 TLRPYVGRGVPIV
+872 TLKPFVERGVPIV

-900 AMLPGEE
+900 AMLPGDE
-907 TAQLAGRAM
+907 TAALAGRAM
-916 LFEEFLAAENDAGRL
+916 LFEEFLAAENKAGRL
-931 NLPLKALAQKRL
+931 NLPLKALEQTRL

-956 VTSVE
+956 VSSVE
-961 NVLRLIPG
+961 SVLRLIPG
-969 AEVELIESGCCGM
+969 AEVNLIESGCCGM

-1004 LPRVRKADGNTL
+1004 LPRVREADGDTL

-1025 TQINHGTGRDA
+1025 TQIMHGAERDA

-1048 ES
+1048 GQLCQGHGSSPSTGAVPDGTP

>member
-1 MPVMTAKADSMPLA
+1 MRFKSHNAESSPLA
-15 AQLSRELEG
+15 VQLSRELEG

-50 VVPRSRQDVLATIQ
+50 VVPRTRQDVLAAIQ

-71 PLLPRGAGTSQ
+71 PILPRGAGTSQ

-92 VDASKFLREVR
+92 IDASKFLREVR
-103 TFRPSE
+103 SFQPSA
-109 RTISVDPGIVLD
+109 RAISVDPGIVLD

-126 LKPHGLFFPI
+126 LKPHGLFFPV

-183 CRPQGTVRP
+183 CRPQG
-192 DRSNGNGFARPGRH
+192 
-206 SGNGAVKLDRRNGN
+206 AVQPDRRNGN
-220 GSGNGRLGLLT
+220 GAGSDRLGLLT

-237 YERNA
+237 HARNA
-242 DEIDR
+242 DEIER
-247 RFPKVARNVAGYN
+247 RFPKVRRNVAGYN
-260 IDRLGGANLNLAELL
+260 INRLGRENLNLADLL

-286 ELELALQPIP
+286 EIELALQPIP
-296 EHKVLGIC
+296 AHKVLGIC
-304 HFPTFHAAM
+304 HFPTFQEAM
-313 ESVKHIIRL
+313 ESVQHIIKL

-330 DRTVLDLAADI
+330 DRTVLDLAAEI
-341 PAFSSTLRTF
+341 PAFSSSMRSF
-351 IRGSPVA
+351 IRGTPVA
-358 VLLVEFAGDNL
+358 VLLVEFAGDDL
-369 DEQLRNLDRLEE
+369 KEQLRNLDRLEE

-388 PGGVLRAESSALQ
+388 PDSVLRAESAVIQ

-468 VRPILNLKADSDVA
+468 VRPILNLKADNDVA
-482 NWRSIASAAH
+482 NWRSIAAEAH

-518 ILGTQIVSAFREVKD
+518 ILGKQIVCAFREVKD

-543 GKIIDPPLMDD
+543 GKIIDPPRMDD
-554 RSLLRFS
+554 RGLLRYS

-566 LMHKEALDWSAW
+566 LERKEALDWSAW
-578 GGFYRATEMCNNN
+578 GGLFRATEMCNNN
-591 GACRKAKGGVMCP
+591 GACRKAKPGVMCP
-604 SFRVTQNEKHV
+604 SFRVTQDEKHV

-629 QLPADALTSRE
+629 ELPAESLTSKE

-678 RGLTWR
+678 SGLTWR
-684 DRIIAYLPRYAPW
+684 DRIIAWLPRYAPW
-697 AARFAPLANAAT
+697 AARFAPVANSVNL
-709 GSPLLSRLRESA
+709 GWPGRLLRKSVL
-721 VGLTARRPLPAWRQ
+721 GFTAHRPLPAWRRR
-735 DTFCGVAGNSAKHGP
+735 TF
-750 AAEGASGEGIAPG
+750 
-763 SRVDDG
+763 R
-769 SAAGGATVEGAA
+769 GATVQA
-781 AERGSAAAT
+781 R
-790 TANGATGDSA
+790 TGP
-800 AVDAE
+800 E
-805 VVLLADTFTTYFER
+805 VVLLVDTFNTYFEP
-819 ETAVA
+819 ETANA
-824 AVNVLTAAGYRVATP
+824 ALNVLNAAGYRVVTP
-839 LPADGG
+839 EPVRGG

-850 GRTFLNAGLVE
+850 GRTFLNAGLVD
-861 EARAEARRVIE
+861 EARKEARRVIE
-872 TLRPYVGRGVPIV
+872 TLKPYVERGVPIV

-900 AMLPGEE
+900 AMLPGDE
-907 TAQLAGRAM
+907 TAALAGRAM
-916 LFEEFLAAENDAGRL
+916 LFEEFLAVESKAGRL
-931 NLPLKALAQKRL
+931 NLPLKALEQTQL

-956 VTSVE
+956 VSSVE
-961 NVLRLIPG
+961 EVLRLIPG
-969 AEVELIESGCCGM
+969 AAVELIESGCCGM

-1004 LPRVRKADGNTL
+1004 LPRVREADGNTL

-1025 TQINHGTGRDA
+1025 TQIRHGAERDA
-1036 LHVARVLELALE
+1036 LHVARVLELALRAC
-1048 ES
+1048 

>member
-1 MPVMTAKADSMPLA
+1 MRSKSRNADTSPLA
-15 AQLSRELEG
+15 AQLGRELEG

-50 VVPRSRQDVLATIQ
+50 VVPRSRQDVLASIQ

-71 PLLPRGAGTSQ
+71 PILPRGAGTSQ

-92 VDASKFLREVR
+92 IDASKFLREVR
-103 TFRPSE
+103 SFQPPA

-126 LKPHGLFFPI
+126 LKPHGLFFPV

-170 GIQAVLADGELLD
+170 GIQAVLADGALLD
-183 CRPQGTVRP
+183 CRPRGAGLS
-192 DRSNGNGFARPGRH
+192 DRSNGND
-206 SGNGAVKLDRRNGN
+206 SGSD
-220 GSGNGRLGLLT
+220 RLGVLT
-231 DRMRQL
+231 DSMRHL
-237 YERNA
+237 YARNA

-247 RFPKVARNVAGYN
+247 RFPTVRRNVAGYN
-260 IDRLGGANLNLAELL
+260 INRLGREDLNLADLL

-286 ELELALQPIP
+286 EIELSLQPIP
-296 EHKVLGIC
+296 AHKVLGIC
-304 HFPTFHAAM
+304 HFPTFHQAM
-313 ESVKHIIRL
+313 ESVQHIVTL

-341 PAFSSTLRTF
+341 PAFSSALRSF
-351 IRGSPVA
+351 IRGTPVA
-358 VLLVEFAGDNL
+358 VLLVEFAGDDL
-369 DEQLRNLDRLEE
+369 REQLRNLDRLEQ

-388 PGGVLRAESSALQ
+388 PGSVLRAESADLQ
-401 ARVWS
+401 SKVWS

-468 VRPILNLKADSDVA
+468 VRPILNLKQDNDIA
-482 NWRSIASAAH
+482 NWRSIAAEAH
-492 ELVREYKGT
+492 AMVREYKGT

-518 ILGTQIVSAFREVKD
+518 ILGTKIVSAFREVKD
-533 SFDPDGRFNP
+533 SFDPEGRFNP
-543 GKIIDPPLMDD
+543 GKIIDPPRMDE
-554 RSLLRFS
+554 RSILRFS

-566 LMHKEALDWSAW
+566 LQPKETLDWSAW
-578 GGFYRATEMCNNN
+578 GGFHRATEMCNNN
-591 GACRKAKGGVMCP
+591 GACRKAAGGVMCP
-604 SFRVTQNEKHV
+604 SFRVTQDEKHV

-629 QLPADALTSRE
+629 QLPAEALTSKE

-669 EFLSAYRER
+669 EFLSAYRGR
-678 RGLTWR
+678 RGLSLR
-684 DRIIAYLPRYAPW
+684 DRLIAWLPRYAPW
-697 AARFAPLANAAT
+697 AARFAPVANSVNL
-709 GSPLLSRLRESA
+709 GWPGRLLRKSLLGFT
-721 VGLTARRPLPAWRQ
+721 VRRPLPAWRRGI
-735 DTFCGVAGNSAKHGP
+735 FRG
-750 AAEGASGEGIAPG
+750 AEGEAQAG
-763 SRVDDG
+763 S
-769 SAAGGATVEGAA
+769 
-781 AERGSAAAT
+781 
-790 TANGATGDSA
+790 
-800 AVDAE
+800 E
-805 VVLLADTFTTYFER
+805 VVLLVDTFNTYFEP
-819 ETAVA
+819 ETAEA
-824 AVNVLTAAGYRVATP
+824 AAKVLSAAGYRVVTP
-839 LPADGG
+839 KPAAGR

-850 GRTFLNAGLVE
+850 GRTFLNAGMVD
-861 EARAEARRVIE
+861 EARTEARRVIE
-872 TLRPYVGRGVPIV
+872 TLGPYVERGVPIV

-900 AMLPGEE
+900 AMLPGDE
-907 TAQLAGRAM
+907 TAALADRAM
-916 LFEEFLAAENDAGRL
+916 LFEEFLVAENKAGRL
-931 NLPLKALAQKRL
+931 NLPLKTLAQERL

-956 VTSVE
+956 VSKVE
-961 NVLRLIPG
+961 EALSLIPG
-969 AEVELIESGCCGM
+969 MEVELIESGCCGM

-1004 LPRVRKADGNTL
+1004 LPRVREADDKTL

-1025 TQINHGTGRDA
+1025 TQISHGAERDA
-1036 LHVARVLELALE
+1036 LHVARVLELALG
-1048 ES
+1048 SRRA

>member
-1 MPVMTAKADSMPLA
+1 MQPKPRNAETSPLA
-15 AQLSRELEG
+15 DQLSRELEG

-50 VVPRSRQDVLATIQ
+50 VVPRSRQDVLAAIQ

-71 PLLPRGAGTSQ
+71 PVLPRGAGTSQ

-92 VDASKFLREVR
+92 IDASKFLREVR
-103 TFRPSE
+103 SFQPPA

-126 LKPHGLFFPI
+126 LKPHGLFFPV
-136 DVSTSS
+136 DVSTAS

-183 CRPQGTVRP
+183 CRPQGTARL
-192 DRSNGNGFARPGRH
+192 DRSNGNGPARPDRH
-206 SGNGAVKLDRRNGN
+206 GGKGAGQHDRRNGN
-220 GSGNGRLGLLT
+220 GSGSDRLGLLT
-231 DRMRQL
+231 DRMRRL
-237 YERNA
+237 YASHA

-247 RFPKVARNVAGYN
+247 RFPKVRRNVAGYN
-260 IDRLGGANLNLAELL
+260 INRLGRDDLNLADLL

-286 ELELALQPIP
+286 EIELALQPIP
-296 EHKVLGIC
+296 AHKVLGIC
-304 HFPTFHAAM
+304 HFPTFHQAM
-313 ESVKHIIRL
+313 ESVRHIVTL

-330 DRTVLDLAADI
+330 DRTVLELAADI
-341 PAFSSTLRTF
+341 PAFSSSLRSF
-351 IRGSPVA
+351 IRGTPVA
-358 VLLVEFAGDNL
+358 VLLVEFAGDDL
-369 DEQLRNLDRLEE
+369 KEQSRNLDRLEE

-388 PGGVLRAESSALQ
+388 PGSVLRAESAALQ
-401 ARVWS
+401 AKVWS

-440 YTQRLTDVFSRHG
+440 YTRRLTEVFSRHG

-468 VRPILNLKADSDVA
+468 VRPILNLKADNDVA
-482 NWRSIASAAH
+482 NWRSIASEAH
-492 ELVREYKGT
+492 AMVREYKGT

-518 ILGTQIVSAFREVKD
+518 ILGTQIVSAFREVKE

-543 GKIIDPPLMDD
+543 GKIIDPPRMDE
-554 RSLLRFS
+554 RSILRFS

-566 LMHKEALDWSAW
+566 SQPAESLDWSAW
-578 GGFYRATEMCNNN
+578 GGLHRATEMCNNN
-591 GACRKAKGGVMCP
+591 GACRKAAGGVMCP
-604 SFRVTQNEKHV
+604 SFRVTQDEKHV

-629 QLPADALTSRE
+629 QLPADALTSKE

-684 DRIIAYLPRYAPW
+684 DRIIAFLPRYAPW
-697 AARFAPLANAAT
+697 AARFAPLANSVNL
-709 GSPLLSRLRESA
+709 GWPGRLLRES
-721 VGLTARRPLPAWRQ
+721 VLGFTAKRPLPVWRRR
-735 DTFCGVAGNSAKHGP
+735 TFGGT
-750 AAEGASGEGIAPG
+750 
-763 SRVDDG
+763 
-769 SAAGGATVEGAA
+769 AGGA
-781 AERGSAAAT
+781 AERAPAG
-790 TANGATGDSA
+790 
-800 AVDAE
+800 AE
-805 VVLLADTFTTYFER
+805 VVLLVDTFNTYFEP
-819 ETAVA
+819 ETADA
-824 AVNVLTAAGYRVATP
+824 ALNVLDAAGYRVVTP
-839 LPADGG
+839 KPVGGG

-850 GRTFLNAGLVE
+850 GRTFLNAGLVD
-861 EARAEARRVIE
+861 EAKKEARRVIE
-872 TLRPYVGRGVPIV
+872 TLKPYVERGAPIV

-890 CLLTLRDEFA
+890 CLLTFRDEALALGF
-900 AMLPGEE
+900 ERE
-907 TAQLAGRAM
+907 AGRARFV
-916 LFEEFLAAENDAGRL
+916 LFEELIAGAAAESGLDLRLRPIPAGR
-931 NLPLKALAQKRL
+931 A
-943 LLHGHCHQKAFDQ
+943 LLHGHCHQKAFG
-956 VTSVE
+956 VMPALEST
-961 NVLRLIPG
+961 LRLVPEL
-969 AEVELIESGCCGM
+969 EVETVASSCCGM
-982 AGSFG
+982 AGAFG
-987 YEAEHYET
+987 YEVANYDT
-995 SMKMAELDL
+995 SMAMGELNL
-1004 LPRVRKADGNTL
+1004 LPAVRAADRDAI
-1016 IVADGTSCR
+1016 IVAGGTSCR
-1025 TQINHGTGRDA
+1025 HQIADGTGRQA
-1036 LHVARVLELALE
+1036 KHVATVLEQALP
-1048 ES
+1048 

>member
-1 MPVMTAKADSMPLA
+1 MTMQPKPRNVGNSPLA
-15 AQLSRELEG
+15 DQLSRELEG

-50 VVPRSRQDVLATIQ
+50 VVPRSRQDVLAAIR
-64 IAAEHGV
+64 IAAEHDV
-71 PLLPRGAGTSQ
+71 PVLPRGAGTSQ

-92 VDASKFLREVR
+92 IDASRFLRKVR
-103 TFRPSE
+103 SFRPPA

-126 LKPHGLFFPI
+126 LKPHGLFFPV
-136 DVSTSS
+136 DVSTAS

-183 CRPQGTVRP
+183 CRPQGTARAN
-192 DRSNGNGFARPGRH
+192 RSNGNGPARADWDNGIGPARPDCDNGNGPARQDRH
-206 SGNGAVKLDRRNGN
+206 GGNGAGQLDRRDVSGELDRRNGS
-220 GSGNGRLGLLT
+220 GSGRLGVLT

-237 YERNA
+237 YAHNA
-242 DEIDR
+242 DEIDL
-247 RFPKVARNVAGYN
+247 RFPKVRRNVAGYN
-260 IDRLGGANLNLAELL
+260 INRLGREDLNLADLL

-286 ELELALQPIP
+286 EIELALQPIP
-296 EHKVLGIC
+296 AHKVLGIC
-304 HFPTFHAAM
+304 HFPTFHQAM
-313 ESVKHIIRL
+313 ESVRHIVTL
-322 DPAATELI
+322 DPAAAELI

-341 PAFSSTLRTF
+341 PAFSSALRSF
-351 IRGSPVA
+351 IRGTPVA
-358 VLLVEFAGDNL
+358 VLLVEFAGDDL
-369 DEQLRNLDRLEE
+369 KEQLRSLDRLEE

-388 PGGVLRAESSALQ
+388 PGSVLRAESAALQ
-401 ARVWS
+401 AKVWS

-440 YTQRLTDVFSRHG
+440 YTRRLTEVFSRHG

-468 VRPILNLKADSDVA
+468 VRPILNLKADNDLA
-482 NWRSIASAAH
+482 NWRSIASEAH
-492 ELVREYKGT
+492 ALVREYKGT

-518 ILGTQIVSAFREVKD
+518 ILGTRIVSAFREVKD

-543 GKIIDPPLMDD
+543 GKIIDPPRMDE
-554 RSLLRFS
+554 RSILRFS

-566 LMHKEALDWSAW
+566 LRSKEALDWSAW
-578 GGFYRATEMCNNN
+578 GGFHRATEMCNNN
-591 GACRKAKGGVMCP
+591 GACRKAAGGVMCP
-604 SFRVTQNEKHV
+604 SFRVTQDEKHV

-629 QLPADALTSRE
+629 QLPADALTSKE

-684 DRIIAYLPRYAPW
+684 DRIIAFLPRYAPW
-697 AARFAPLANAAT
+697 AARFAPLANSVNL
-709 GSPLLSRLRESA
+709 GWPGRLLRES
-721 VGLTARRPLPAWRQ
+721 VLGFTAKRPLPVWRRR
-735 DTFCGVAGNSAKHGP
+735 TF
-750 AAEGASGEGIAPG
+750 SG
-763 SRVDDG
+763 
-769 SAAGGATVEGAA
+769 AAGGA
-781 AERGSAAAT
+781 AERAPAG
-790 TANGATGDSA
+790 
-800 AVDAE
+800 AE
-805 VVLLADTFTTYFER
+805 VVLLVDTFNTYFEP

-824 AVNVLTAAGYRVATP
+824 ALNVLGAAGYRVVTP
-839 LPADGG
+839 KPVGGG

-850 GRTFLNAGLVE
+850 GRTFLNAGLVD
-861 EARAEARRVIE
+861 EAKKEARRVIE
-872 TLRPYVGRGVPIV
+872 TLKPYVERGVPIV

-900 AMLPGEE
+900 AMLPGDE
-907 TAQLAGRAM
+907 TASLAGRAM
-916 LFEEFLAAENDAGRL
+916 LFEEFLAAENKAGRL
-931 NLPLKALAQKRL
+931 KLPLKALEQAQL

-956 VTSVE
+956 VSSVE
-961 NVLRLIPG
+961 SVLRLIPG
-969 AEVELIESGCCGM
+969 AEVELIDSGCCGM

-987 YEAEHYET
+987 YESEHYET

-1004 LPRVRKADGNTL
+1004 LPRVRKAERDTL
-1016 IVADGTSCR
+1016 VVADGTSCR
-1025 TQINHGTGRDA
+1025 IQISHGAGRDA
-1036 LHVARVLELALE
+1036 WHVARVLELALE
-1048 ES
+1048 GQ